1 MSLGIWAAA
10 SGAVAEIADLEVT
23 ANNLANAGTV
33 GFRGERSAFRQTL
46 ASVQRA
52 GGAAGYRRYA
62 TLRTT
67 TADLAP
73 GGVVSTGR
81 GLDVAFDGRG
91 LFVVRTPAGDRYT
104 RSGALRVSPTGELT
118 TPEGHPYLGTN
129 RRAISIP
136 RDAASV
142 EVAADGRVMADGQEV
157 AQLLTVEEPPP
168 GGLVK
173 EGGAL
178 LALAPNQ
185 APLRAQAALLTTG
198 ALEGSNVSVVR
209 GMTDIITAS
218 RSLDALQRVIEAFR
232 EAEQR
237 AASGIMGT

>member
-10 SGAVAEIADLEVT
+10 SGAVAQLADLEVT

-46 ASVQRA
+46 ANAERA
-52 GGAAGYRRYA
+52 GSAASYRRYA
-62 TLRTT
+62 TVRTT

-73 GGVVSTGR
+73 GEVVSTGR
-81 GLDVAFDGRG
+81 ALDVAFDGRG

-104 RSGALRVSPTGELT
+104 RSGALRVSPAGELT
-118 TPEGHPYLGTN
+118 TPEGHPYLGAN
-129 RRAISIP
+129 RRPIALP
-136 RDAASV
+136 REASTV
-142 EVAADGRVMADGQEV
+142 EVAPDGRVLADGTELG
-157 AQLLTVEEPPP
+157 QLLTVEEPPP
-168 GGLVK
+168 GSLVK

-178 LALAPNQ
+178 LSLAQGQP
-185 APLRAQAALLTTG
+185 PLRPGSAQLASG

-218 RSLDALQRVIEAFR
+218 RSLDALQRVIDAFR

-237 AASGIMGT
+237 AASGIMGA